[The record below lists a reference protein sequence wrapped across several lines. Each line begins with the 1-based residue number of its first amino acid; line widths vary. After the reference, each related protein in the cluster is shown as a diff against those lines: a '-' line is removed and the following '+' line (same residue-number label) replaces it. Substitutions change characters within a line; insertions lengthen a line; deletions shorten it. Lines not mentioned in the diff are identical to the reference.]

1 MVDEGGDEA
10 DEDGRPRVD
19 RRTAGGDANERAE
32 ERVARVA
39 DVVEAGAAE
48 LLRQAALDEEARETA
63 HCGGEGRGDGGAR
76 HGVRVAVDDQ
86 GGAGVE
92 AVPAE
97 PEEEGADE
105 LERRGV
111 PIEVPG
117 AFEAAGPRAEDL
129 SAHQRREAAGHV
141 HHAGAGKVD
150 HTGHNVVFVEGG
162 EEARAIPHPVHH
174 DRVDEARDAERV
186 DEVCH

>member
-1 MVDEGGDEA
+1 M
-10 DEDGRPRVD
+10 D

-39 DVVEAGAAE
+39 DVVESGAAE
-48 LLRQAALDEEARETA
+48 LLRQAPLDEEPRETA

-86 GGAGVE
+86 GRAGVE

-105 LERRGV
+105 LERGGV

-117 AFEAAGPRAEDL
+117 AFEAADPRAEDL
-129 SAHQRREAAGHV
+129 SAHLWRVGETVLWSEIGLRLGLALGL
-141 HHAGAGKVD
+141 GLGFRS
-150 HTGHNVVFVEGG
+150 GLGG
-162 EEARAIPHPVHH
+162 
-174 DRVDEARDAERV
+174 
-186 DEVCH
+186 

>member
-48 LLRQAALDEEARETA
+48 LVRQAPLDEEPRETA

-97 PEEEGADE
+97 PEEEGTDE

-111 PIEVPG
+111 ALELLGVLP
-117 AFEAAGPRAEDL
+117 AAEARAEDL
-129 SAHQRREAAGHV
+129 GGHLV
-141 HHAGAGKVD
+141 G
-150 HTGHNVVFVEGG
+150 
-162 EEARAIPHPVHH
+162 
-174 DRVDEARDAERV
+174 RVAS
-186 DEVCH
+186 EV